1 MDAINRKFRELQ
13 HYIVTKGIA
22 VPFVRD
28 ENKPSVSLT
37 LLLISFL
44 LWVVAVTKA
53 IPDMDISKIENM
65 VMITA
70 GLYFSRKVSK
80 GSKTE
85 LIQQTEQGEK

>member
-1 MDAINRKFRELQ
+1 MDLINKKFKELQ
-13 HYIVTKGIA
+13 NYIVTKGIA
-22 VPFVRD
+22 IPFVRD
-28 ENKPSVSLT
+28 ENKPSVSLS
-37 LLLISFL
+37 LLLLSFL
-44 LWVVAVTKA
+44 LWSLGITKV
-53 IPDMDISKIENM
+53 IPDADINHLENM